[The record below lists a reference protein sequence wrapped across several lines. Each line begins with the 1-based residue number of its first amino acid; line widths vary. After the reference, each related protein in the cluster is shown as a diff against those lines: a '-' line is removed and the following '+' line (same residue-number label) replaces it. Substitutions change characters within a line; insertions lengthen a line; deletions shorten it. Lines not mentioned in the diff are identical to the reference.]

1 MAEGRSRPGA
11 VGPVPGADGATRTGA
26 DDGGDVEGSVL
37 DGVTLEDAFQH
48 AQAPEP
54 FGRLWTPH
62 RMVYIGGQDK
72 PRDASPSQCPFCV
85 APGRQDAEA
94 LVVHRGRTAYVLM
107 NLYPYNTGHL
117 LVCPYRHVSDWTAA
131 TAAERAEI
139 GDLTARAMEVVR
151 AVAHPHGFNLG
162 MNQGEVGGA
171 GIAAHL
177 HQHVVPRWTGDANFM
192 PIIGRTKPVPQLLGE
207 QRDLLAAAWDTAP
220 TAPTTGEAERA
231 GSPTTARTGATR
243 RRRT

>member
-1 MAEGRSRPGA
+1 MTEGRPRPGA
-11 VGPVPGADGATRTGA
+11 VDPVPGTDGTARTRAGDGAYH
-26 DDGGDVEGSVL
+26 EGSAL
-37 DGVTLEDAFQH
+37 DGVAVEAAFQH

-72 PRDASPSQCPFCV
+72 PRDASQSQCPFCV
-85 APGRQDAEA
+85 APGRRDDEA
-94 LVVHRGRTAYVLM
+94 LIVHRGRAAYVLM

-192 PIIGRTKPVPQLLGE
+192 PIIGRTKPVPQLLGD
-207 QRDLLAAAWDTAP
+207 QRDMLAAAWDTAP
-220 TAPTTGEAERA
+220 SAPAPQAEQS
-231 GSPTTARTGATR
+231 GDPTTARTGATR
-243 RRRT
+243 TRRT